1 MPYNGRTLAPM
12 RFRDLRLNLDG
23 QSGATLARRISSAIQ
38 QAIRDGRLRPGDA
51 LPGSRALAED
61 LQVNR
66 NTVITAIQ
74 ELESEGWLE
83 SQPKRGTF
91 VASTIPVD
99 PPSAPAMATPG
110 NRVGFDLP
118 SRLAPITAAIPGA
131 LNLAD
136 GLADSR
142 LAPTEEMAKAYQR
155 ALRRHGQDLLAHGE
169 HEGNQLLRKAIAAWV
184 SERHGVAVG
193 AHQVLVTSG
202 GRMGLE
208 LVCQALLQPGDRVGV
223 EEPGNRAAW
232 QILKKGGRADLLGL
246 PVDRRG
252 LCIETLEATLS
263 KHPLRMLY
271 LTPRRQF
278 PTGTVLSPER
288 AEALLALAAKHRVAI
303 FEDDL
308 DAEIQF
314 EGGATLPL
322 YARDRTGQVIF
333 AGSFSRI
340 VAPGLRIGYLV
351 LPEALVAPL
360 ARLRRDLETQGDRA
374 LEWSVADLL
383 RDGEVARHLRRVV
396 RVYEQRR
403 DALAR
408 HLRETLSDE
417 LSFDLPT
424 GGMAL
429 WARTLRRP
437 DPAPWLASAKEQG
450 LVLSLPSH
458 FFLGAPTPCFRFGF
472 TQANEV
478 ELAEAAERLRRSLG

>member
-1 MPYNGRTLAPM
+1 M
-12 RFRDLRLNLDG
+12 RFRDLRLNLDD
-23 QSGATLARRISSAIQ
+23 QSGPTLVRRISSAIQ

-61 LQVNR
+61 LEVNR
-66 NTVITAIQ
+66 NTVIAALQ

-91 VASTIPVD
+91 VASPI
-99 PPSAPAMATPG
+99 PSAVTPVAGMAAPG
-110 NRVGFDLP
+110 NKVGFDLP
-118 SRLAPITAAIPGA
+118 SRLAPITATIPGA

-142 LAPTEEMAKAYQR
+142 LAPTDEMAKAYQR

-169 HEGNQLLRKAIAAWV
+169 HEGNLLLRQAIAAWV

-208 LVCQALLQPGDRVGV
+208 LVCQALLQPGDQIGV
-223 EEPGNRAAW
+223 EEPGNKAAW
-232 QILKKGGRADLLGL
+232 QILSKGGRADLVGL
-246 PVDRRG
+246 PVDGEG
-252 LCIETLEATLS
+252 LCVEALEATLS
-263 KHPLRMLY
+263 KHPLRMVY

-278 PTGTVLSPER
+278 PTGAVLNPDR
-288 AEALLALAAKHRVAI
+288 AEQLLAVAAQHRVAI

-314 EGGATLPL
+314 ESRPSLPL

-360 ARLRRDLETQGDRA
+360 ARLRRDLESHGDRA
-374 LEWSVADLL
+374 LEWAVADLL

-403 DALAR
+403 DALAQC
-408 HLRETLSDE
+408 LREGLPDE
-417 LSFDLPT
+417 LAFDLPT

-429 WARTLRRP
+429 WIRTPRRS
-437 DPAPWLASAKEQG
+437 DPSPWLASAKEQG
-450 LVLSLPSH
+450 LVLNPPSH
-458 FFLGAPTPCFRFGF
+458 FFLRAPDPCFRFGF

-478 ELAEAAERLRRSLG
+478 ELAEAVERFRKSLG